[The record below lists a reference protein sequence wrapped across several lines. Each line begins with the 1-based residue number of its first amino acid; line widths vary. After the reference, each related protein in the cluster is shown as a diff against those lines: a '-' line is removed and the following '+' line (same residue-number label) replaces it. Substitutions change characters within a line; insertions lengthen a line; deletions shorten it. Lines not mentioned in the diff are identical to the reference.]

1 MLILMG
7 RNYSTK
13 RKIAVISEHASPLT
27 MAGGVEAGGQ
37 NIAVAELTQQ
47 LAQMGYM
54 VDVFTRWDND
64 QTPEIVHWHNN
75 IRVIHVKAG
84 PVAYVVKEDM
94 LPLMDEFTQHLIWFM
109 HNEEE
114 PYHLVHAHFFMSGL
128 VAANLK
134 RALGIPFVVTFHA
147 LGEVRKQCQGSCDR
161 FPAERLQIE
170 KQIIQEANRIVA
182 LCPQDREDLITLY
195 QADPARLTIIGNGF
209 NPDEFYPIETDM
221 ARSLIGIPAA
231 EPVILQLG
239 RMVPR
244 KGVDNVVLALGVL
257 RRQFDRS
264 ARLLIVGGETDDPD
278 PASTPEIAR
287 LQTLASE
294 QGITDLV
301 TFTGRRGRDMLRY
314 YYSAADVFVTTPWY
328 EPFGI
333 TPLEAM
339 ACGTPV
345 IGASVGGIKHTVR
358 DQKTGFLVAPNDPEA
373 LAEKLALLL
382 SNDDLRSRMGQ
393 RARQHV
399 LKQYTWEQVAR
410 QTADLYEE
418 IVGKDCPAGQSHK
431 KLRQPSLPAL
441 VASGKLA
448 LR

>member
-1 MLILMG
+1 MG
-7 RNYSTK
+7 RKYATK

-27 MAGGVEAGGQ
+27 VVGGVEAGGQ

-54 VDVFTRWDND
+54 IDVFTRWDND

-84 PVAYVVKEDM
+84 PVSYVVKEDM

-114 PYHLVHAHFFMSGL
+114 PYHLIHAHFFMSGL

-147 LGEVRKQCQGSCDR
+147 LGEVRRQCQGNCDR
-161 FPAERLQIE
+161 FPAERLAIE
-170 KQIIQEANRIVA
+170 MRVIQEADRVIA
-182 LCPQDREDLITLY
+182 LCPQDQDDLLTFY
-195 QADPARLTIIGNGF
+195 KAAPEKLTIIGNGF
-209 NPDEFYPIETDM
+209 NPDEFFSLETDM
-221 ARSLIGIPAA
+221 ARRVVGLASA

-244 KGVDNVVLALGVL
+244 KGVDNVIQALGVL
-257 RRQFDRS
+257 RHQYTIE

-278 PASTPEIAR
+278 PSSTPEIRR
-287 LQTLASE
+287 LQTLADE
-294 QGITDLV
+294 AGVADLV
-301 TFTGRRGRDMLRY
+301 TFTGRRGRETLRY
-314 YYSAADVFVTTPWY
+314 YYNAADVFVTTPWY

-345 IGASVGGIKHTVR
+345 IGSNVGGIKHTVR
-358 DQKTGFLVAPNDPEA
+358 DGRTGFLVPPNDPKA
-373 LAEKLALLL
+373 LAQKLALLL
-382 SNDDLRSRMGQ
+382 TNAALRERMGQ
-393 RARQHV
+393 RSRQHV
-399 LKQYTWEQVAR
+399 QKHYTWTQVAR

-418 IVGKDCPAGQSHK
+418 IVSNESSADQSRK
-431 KLRQPSLPAL
+431 QRQQQQSLPGLIA
-441 VASGKLA
+441 AGKLT